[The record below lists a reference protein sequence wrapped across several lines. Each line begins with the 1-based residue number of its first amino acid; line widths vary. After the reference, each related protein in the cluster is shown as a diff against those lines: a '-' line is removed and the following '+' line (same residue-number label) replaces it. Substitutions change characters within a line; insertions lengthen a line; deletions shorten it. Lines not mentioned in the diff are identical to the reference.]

1 MNPMFKSAA
10 KHAVPHLA
18 TLTRGRKKKMLVK
31 AGRWAAGQVM
41 RKQSRSMGSMGSMA
55 LKGLGAAA
63 VAVPVGMW
71 LGRKLLSGD
80 EGHAH

>member
-1 MNPMFKSAA
+1 MNPLLMTAA

-31 AGRWAAGQVM
+31 AGRWASSHVM
-41 RKQSRSMGSMGSMA
+41 RRQRHSMAGMA

-63 VAVPVGMW
+63 IAVPVGLW
-71 LGRKLLSGD
+71 LGRKLLSGA
-80 EGHAH
+80 ESGSVH